1 MRLSS
6 VRVVDAAP
14 PAESLEELYA
24 VHHRRLLRLGTLLL
38 GSATQAEDV
47 VHDVFLAVHR
57 DPTRLARLTDAG
69 AYLRRGVVNGARSHQ
84 RRGGL
89 LPRLRVAATDPSRGP
104 AYAPSAEAPAL
115 AGSTRDTVLAAMSRL
130 PARQREVLAL
140 RYYLDLSEREIAETL
155 GISQGAVK
163 SHASRG
169 IAALRT
175 HLPAEL
181 QEPS

>member
-1 MRLSS
+1 M
-6 VRVVDAAP
+6 DAAP

-38 GSATQAEDV
+38 GSSAQAEDV
-47 VHDVFLAVHR
+47 VHDVFLALHR
-57 DPTRLARLTDAG
+57 DPARLARLEDPG
-69 AYLRRGVVNGARSHQ
+69 AYLRRGVVNGTRSQQ

-89 LPRLRVAATDPSRGP
+89 LPRLRLAAADPSRGP
-104 AYAPSAEAPAL
+104 AHAPSADGPAL
-115 AGSTRDTVLAAMSRL
+115 AGSTRATVLAAMGRL
-130 PARQREVLAL
+130 PERQREVLAL
-140 RYYLDLSEREIAETL
+140 RYYLDLSEREIAATL